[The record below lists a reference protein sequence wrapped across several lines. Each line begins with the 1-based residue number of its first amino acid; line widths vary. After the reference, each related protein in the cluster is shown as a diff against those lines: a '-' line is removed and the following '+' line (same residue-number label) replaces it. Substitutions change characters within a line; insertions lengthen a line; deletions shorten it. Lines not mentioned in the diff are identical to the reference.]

1 MALKT
6 TTIQIDRKTKEIL
19 NKVGRKGETYD
30 DVIKRILKSHE
41 YVMFMEEQYRIL
53 DTEKD
58 WISLDEL

>member
-1 MALKT
+1 MVSKT

-19 NKVGRKGETYD
+19 NRVGRKGETYD
-30 DVIKRILKSHE
+30 DVIRRILKSHE
-41 YVMFMEEQYRIL
+41 YIMFMEEQYRIL